1 MLSIAQPKPLETF
14 DTADNT
20 MTIESNNRSGE
31 LVPSDEITA
40 LIEYSLG
47 ALNLN
52 PECEVSL
59 TFVDE
64 NEMTELHVKWMD
76 EPGPTDVLS
85 FPMDMP
91 AVENEA
97 VTLGDIVIAPTVAA
111 QQAATAGHSI
121 DHEIFILAA
130 HGLLHIL
137 GYDHANAA
145 DEKVMFTLQEDL
157 VKKYQESA

>member
-1 MLSIAQPKPLETF
+1 
-14 DTADNT
+14 
-20 MTIESNNRSGE
+20 MTIEITNKSGE
-31 LVPSDEITA
+31 LVPTDGVRDLLQNA
-40 LIEYSLG
+40 LIELK
-47 ALNLN
+47 LN
-52 PECEVSL
+52 PECELNLV
-59 TFVDE
+59 FVDIE
-64 NEMTELHVKWMD
+64 EMTELHIKWMD
-76 EPGPTDVLS
+76 EGGPTDVLS

-91 AVENEA
+91 ETGNEA
-97 VTLGDIVIAPTVAA
+97 VTLGDIVIAPVVAA
-111 QQAATAGHSI
+111 TQAATAGHSI

>member
-1 MLSIAQPKPLETF
+1 
-14 DTADNT
+14 
-20 MTIESNNRSGE
+20 MTIEITNKSGE
-31 LVPSDEITA
+31 LVPSDGVRDLLQNA
-40 LIEYSLG
+40 LIELK
-47 ALNLN
+47 LN
-52 PECEVSL
+52 PECEVNL
-59 TFVDE
+59 VFVDIE
-64 NEMTELHVKWMD
+64 EMTELHIRWMD
-76 EPGPTDVLS
+76 EAGPTDVLS

-91 AVENEA
+91 AAENEA

-137 GYDHANAA
+137 GYDHANPA
-145 DEKVMFTLQEDL
+145 DEKVMFNLQEDL

>member
-1 MLSIAQPKPLETF
+1 
-14 DTADNT
+14 
-20 MTIESNNRSGE
+20 MTIEITNKSGE
-31 LVPSDEITA
+31 LVPSDA
-40 LIEYSLG
+40 VRDLLQNSLVE
-47 ALNLN
+47 LKLN
-52 PECEVSL
+52 PECEVNL
-59 TFVDE
+59 VFVDVE
-64 NEMTELHVKWMD
+64 EMTELHIKWMD
-76 EPGPTDVLS
+76 EDGPTDVLS

-91 AVENEA
+91 ASEGDA
-97 VTLGDIVIAPTVAA
+97 VTLGDIVISPTVAA

-137 GYDHANAA
+137 GYDHANTA

>member
-1 MLSIAQPKPLETF
+1 
-14 DTADNT
+14 
-20 MTIESNNRSGE
+20 MTIEITNKSGE
-31 LVPSDEITA
+31 LVPTDGVRDLLQNA
-40 LIEYSLG
+40 LIELE
-47 ALNLN
+47 LN
-52 PECEVSL
+52 PECELNLV
-59 TFVDE
+59 FVDIE
-64 NEMTELHVKWMD
+64 EMTELHIKWMD
-76 EPGPTDVLS
+76 EGGPTDVLS

-91 AVENEA
+91 ETGNEA
-97 VTLGDIVIAPTVAA
+97 VTLGDIVIAPVVAA
-111 QQAATAGHSI
+111 TQAATAGHSI

>member
-1 MLSIAQPKPLETF
+1 
-14 DTADNT
+14 
-20 MTIESNNRSGE
+20 MTIEITNKSGE
-31 LVPSDEITA
+31 LVPSEGVRGLLQNA
-40 LIEYSLG
+40 LVELK
-47 ALNLN
+47 LN
-52 PECEVSL
+52 PECEVNL
-59 TFVDE
+59 VFVDVE
-64 NEMTELHVKWMD
+64 EMTELHIKWMD
-76 EPGPTDVLS
+76 EAGPTDVLS

-91 AVENEA
+91 AAENEA
-97 VTLGDIVIAPTVAA
+97 VTLGDIVISPTVAA